1 MKKLIAGVLIAFGG
15 IAFGSSHIILE
26 DIHLTEAEAQTLY
39 SLVSR
44 HAKLENRAA
53 ANVTKFTIWLEENKS
68 LADPNVPGELAAI
81 DDAINLVKVLGLRG
95 AAQRWENQPNARMV
109 KQASFDHAISDAQRE
124 VVQRTESRDA
134 LILDSAEQSEI
145 DAANVE
151 LTAAEEALAAAQALT
166 VEDFIG
172 PQDMH
177 PEGE

>member
-15 IAFGSSHIILE
+15 IAFGSTHIILE

-44 HAKLENRAA
+44 HAKMENREAS
-53 ANVTKFTIWLEENKS
+53 NVTKFTMWLEQSKA
-68 LADPNVPGELAAI
+68 LADPNVPGELVAI

-95 AAQRWENQPNARMV
+95 AAQRWVNQPNARMV

-124 VVQRTESRDA
+124 VVQRTESRDS
-134 LILDSAEQSEI
+134 LILNNSEQSDI
-145 DAANVE
+145 DAANAE
-151 LTAAEEALAAAQALT
+151 LTVAEEALAAAQALT
-166 VEDFIG
+166 IEDFIG

-177 PEGE
+177 PVGE